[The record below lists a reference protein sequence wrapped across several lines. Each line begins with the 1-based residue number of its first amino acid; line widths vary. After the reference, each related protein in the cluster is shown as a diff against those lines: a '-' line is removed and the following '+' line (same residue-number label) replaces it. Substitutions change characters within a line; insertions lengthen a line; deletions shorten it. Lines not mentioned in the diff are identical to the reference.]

1 MHVIIQGIIHKY
13 KNTKQRRKR
22 MKRNKGQNLSE
33 WVVIG
38 AQLILIC
45 AVALYFFGDNLANI
59 FENNYLV
66 NLFKDKT
73 RTSNTEK
80 IYSYLSGI
88 TLTLFGKPFNSPVEA
103 AILEDINNQ
112 VSSASG
118 SEGHTVRETVNV
130 IEKQIE
136 QLIEI
141 LNYKLAVTTKP
152 NLRQKLMALIERAK
166 YLLEGCQ
173 SYESMDGKYANEKN
187 KRIVNDID
195 VSVKLDKNGEL
206 AKNFDK
212 ELKELVFY
220 LEDDSLRD
228 VIQLYGEGILNLGE
242 SLKYK
247 IDSRILRDLI
257 SGIQTKTESDNFT
270 DVAEILD
277 NWLTKSYFTTQNGSG
292 SQIDYLTKV
301 LKLIQG
307 GGMEV
312 GYSDGSGSVYPV
324 ANPAIADLKAQQ
336 AAAAEDIAN
345 KQSQIQQLQ
354 SQLANIPTAPTS
366 SSALTAAQQTQSQ
379 LNSRLLSL
387 QSQLAAAQKGTTTSI
402 PPDSDKIASLQSQVN
417 SLTSQKTALQNQV
430 NSLQSNPNTVKTGVA
445 LVHVDANGNVLGT
458 VYCAV
463 YNTDCAAKNS
473 QSGLGGT
480 TQIKSAPNPSYDAAA
495 AAQLAAAK
503 SQLSSVTSQLSSAQ
517 SALLKAQQ
525 PTTTS
530 TTTVNTALVASLQN
544 QVNDVKAQMTSNQ
557 QQITYLQNQLNQ
569 QASLTQ
575 QQKAA
580 LQSQISQLQQQISS
594 LQSSQTSLQKQ
605 IDALPAMIIPPTN
618 MLKDDRRFTFT
629 EKMQGAYDFTLN
641 TSIQLDKTGG
651 SGSAGVFFRAE
662 KIDTDV
668 SGYSIEIDD
677 TQATNGGT
685 NNLILYKWTNGNKE
699 AIRTQALPSNVDI
712 YSKNDYQVVVEGNN
726 IKAFVNGKETI
737 NATDYTYTQ
746 GDAGMHFDGLT
757 KGIVYDY
764 STEYQTNI
772 DNKQALLD
780 WANENADKELEK
792 TIDVYRDGNF
802 SEILPES
809 YNNKV
814 MCESLEADI
823 VNKNCSL

>member
-1 MHVIIQGIIHKY
+1 
-13 KNTKQRRKR
+13 

-141 LNYKLAVTTKP
+141 LNFKLVRTTEPK
-152 NLRQKLMALIERAK
+152 LRQKLLALIEKAK
-166 YLLEGCQ
+166 GLLNGCQ
-173 SYESMDGKYANEKN
+173 FYEDQDGKVANEVN

-195 VSVKLDKNGEL
+195 ISVKLDKNGEL
-206 AKNFDK
+206 AEAFDK
-212 ELKELVFY
+212 ALKEAVFY

-228 VIQLYGEGILNLGE
+228 VLQLYGEGILNLGE

-247 IDSRILRDLI
+247 IDSRILRELI
-257 SGIQTKTESDNFT
+257 SGIQTKTEYENFT
-270 DVAEILD
+270 DAAEILD
-277 NWLTKSYFTTQNGSG
+277 NWLTKSYYTTQNGSG

-312 GYSDGSGSVYPV
+312 GYSDGSSSVYPV
-324 ANPAIADLKAQQ
+324 ANPAVAALKAQKADEAQ
-336 AAAAEDIAN
+336 TLVQ
-345 KQSQIQQLQ
+345 KQSQLQQLQ
-354 SQLANIPTAPTS
+354 RELSSIPTSPTS
-366 SSALTAAQQTQSQ
+366 SSALTAAQQKQSQ
-379 LNSRLLSL
+379 LNSQLTSL
-387 QSQLAAAQKGTTTSI
+387 QSQLSQAQRGTST
-402 PPDSDKIASLQSQVN
+402 PAGDPAKIASLQSQVN
-417 SLTSQKTALQNQV
+417 SLTQQQTTLQNQV
-430 NSLQSNPNTVKTGVA
+430 NSLQSKVNAASGTSYAITLYYKDGSTVKVPCATGSACSALMMQPQYKYNPDTMSKPPMVGSGGTGGSPNPADVA
-445 LVHVDANGNVLGT
+445 ALN
-458 VYCAV
+458 
-463 YNTDCAAKNS
+463 AAK
-473 QSGLGGT
+473 
-480 TQIKSAPNPSYDAAA
+480 A
-495 AAQLAAAK
+495 
-503 SQLSSVTSQLSSAQ
+503 QLSSVNSQLSSAK
-517 SALLKAQQ
+517 SALTAEQNKK
-525 PTTTS
+525 

-544 QVNDVKAQMTSNQ
+544 QVNDVKAQMNSNQ
-557 QQITYLQNQLNQ
+557 QQITYLQNQLAQ

-594 LQSSQTSLQKQ
+594 LQSSQTKLQAQ

-618 MLKDDRRFTFT
+618 MVKDDRRFTFT

-668 SGYSIEIDD
+668 NGYSIEIDD

-685 NNLILYKWTNGNKE
+685 NNLILYKWTDGVKE
-699 AIRTQALPSNVDI
+699 AIQTQALPSNVDI

-802 SEILPES
+802 SEIMPES

>member
-1 MHVIIQGIIHKY
+1 
-13 KNTKQRRKR
+13 
-22 MKRNKGQNLSE
+22 MKKNKGQNLSE

-88 TLTLFGKPFNSPVEA
+88 TLTLFGKQFNSPVEA

-141 LNYKLAVTTKP
+141 LNHKLAVTTQPK
-152 NLRQKLMALIERAK
+152 LRQKLLALIEKAK
-166 YLLEGCQ
+166 GLLNGCQ
-173 SYESMDGKYANEKN
+173 YYEDQDGKVANEVN
-187 KRIVNDID
+187 RRIVNDID
-195 VSVKLDKNGEL
+195 ISVKLDKNGEL
-206 AKNFDK
+206 AEAFDK
-212 ELKELVFY
+212 ALKEAVFY

-228 VIQLYGEGILNLGE
+228 VLQLYGEGILNLGE

-257 SGIQTKTESDNFT
+257 SGIQTKTEYDNFT
-270 DVAEILD
+270 DAAEILD
-277 NWLTKSYFTTQNGSG
+277 NWLTKSYYTTQNGSG

-312 GYSDGSGSVYPV
+312 GYSDGSGNVSPV
-324 ANPAIADLKAQQ
+324 ANPAVAALNAQKAANAQTLSQQ
-336 AAAAEDIAN
+336 
-345 KQSQIQQLQ
+345 Q
-354 SQLANIPTAPTS
+354 SQLDLLQRELSNIPTSPTNS
-366 SSALTAAQQTQSQ
+366 TALTAAQQKQSQ
-379 LNSRLLSL
+379 LNSQLTSL
-387 QSQLAAAQKGTTTSI
+387 QSQLAAAQKGTTTTVTV
-402 PPDSDKIASLQSQVN
+402 PPDPVKIASLQSQVN
-417 SLTSQKTALQNQV
+417 SLTAQKADLQATVTSLQN
-430 NSLQSNPNTVKTGVA
+430 NPATVKTGVA
-445 LVHVDANGNVLGT
+445 LVHVDSNGNILGT
-458 VYCAV
+458 VYCAS
-463 YNTDCAAKNS
+463 YNTDCATKNS

-480 TQIKSAPNPSYDAAA
+480 TQIKSAPNPNYNPTL
-495 AAQLAAAK
+495 AAQLSTAK
-503 SQLSSVTSQLSSAQ
+503 SQLSSLTSQLSSAQ
-517 SALLKAQQ
+517 SALAAAKNPP
-525 PTTTS
+525 PTT
-530 TTTVNTALVASLQN
+530 TTTVNTALVASLQS
-544 QVNDVKAQMTSNQ
+544 QVNDVKSQMASNQ
-557 QQITYLQNQLNQ
+557 QQITYLQNQLTQ

-575 QQKAA
+575 QQKTA

-618 MLKDDRRFTFT
+618 ILSDDRRFTFT

-651 SGSAGVFFRAE
+651 AGSAGVFFRAE
-662 KIDTDV
+662 KIDADV

-677 TQATNGGT
+677 RQAASGGS
-685 NNLILYKWTNGNKE
+685 NNLILYKWTDGVKE
-699 AIRTQALPSNVDI
+699 VIQTQALPSSVDI
-712 YSKNDYQVVVEGNN
+712 YSKNDYQVVVEGNT
-726 IKAFVNGKETI
+726 IKAYVNGKETI
-737 NATDYTYTQ
+737 KATDYTYTQ

-764 STEYQTNI
+764 SSEYQTNL
-772 DNKQALLD
+772 DNKQTLLD
-780 WANENADKELEK
+780 WANQNANAELEK
-792 TIDVYRDGNF
+792 TIDVYRDGNL

-814 MCESLEADI
+814 MCESLGADI
-823 VNKNCSL
+823 VDKNCSL